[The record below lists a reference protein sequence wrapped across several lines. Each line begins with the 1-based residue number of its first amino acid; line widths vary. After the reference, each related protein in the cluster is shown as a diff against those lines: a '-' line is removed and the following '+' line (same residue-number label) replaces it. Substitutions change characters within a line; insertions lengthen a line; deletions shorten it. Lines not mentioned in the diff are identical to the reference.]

1 MRLHTIT
8 SMRDHLL
15 ALQEID
21 VALSQNA
28 FDKAATIAE
37 QRLGM
42 SSLELHG
49 AAHIAP
55 FMPQG
60 MQESGRRCT
69 GRPAALRSKRRPP
82 VLATM
87 SGRTRGARHRHAA
100 MRGLPRQP
108 IDCIDPGVDASAYDA
123 WYHTPRRH
131 LDRRHRIRA
140 VARLLQP
147 EAGESLLDIGCGTGY
162 FTRRFAGESSLRV
175 VGLDPDNSALDYAR
189 EAGHWDRGILRRHRS
204 IPAVW

>member
-1 MRLHTIT
+1 MRMHKFSLIALAGITVYAFTPSAGAQDHQHMMTESAAAQADARQLVTFPEPMRIHTIT

-21 VALSQNA
+21 VALSRNA

-60 MQESGRRCT
+60 MQDIGTQMHRASSRFAIEAQTASASNDM
-69 GRPAALRSKRRPP
+69 RPALAALG
-82 VLATM
+82 VVMQQCVAC
-87 SGRTRGARHRHAA
+87 HAA
-100 MRGLPRQP
+100 
-108 IDCIDPGVDASAYDA
+108 Y
-123 WYHTPRRH
+123 
-131 LDRRHRIRA
+131 
-140 VARLLQP
+140 RL
-147 EAGESLLDIGCGTGY
+147 
-162 FTRRFAGESSLRV
+162 
-175 VGLDPDNSALDYAR
+175 
-189 EAGHWDRGILRRHRS
+189 H
-204 IPAVW
+204 

>member
-1 MRLHTIT
+1 MRITAVLRTALTVAWAGVFALSAAAQEHQHSMAGATPAQTDSRQLVKFPEPMRLHTIT

-21 VALSQNA
+21 IALSQNA

-60 MQESGRRCT
+60 MQDIGTQMHRAASRFAVEAQNASVSNDV
-69 GRPAALRSKRRPP
+69 RPALAAL
-82 VLATM
+82 
-87 SGRTRGARHRHAA
+87 GAVMQQCVACHAA
-100 MRGLPRQP
+100 
-108 IDCIDPGVDASAYDA
+108 Y
-123 WYHTPRRH
+123 
-131 LDRRHRIRA
+131 
-140 VARLLQP
+140 RL
-147 EAGESLLDIGCGTGY
+147 
-162 FTRRFAGESSLRV
+162 
-175 VGLDPDNSALDYAR
+175 
-189 EAGHWDRGILRRHRS
+189 H
-204 IPAVW
+204 